1 MSSLGLFSFLA
12 FLGGLF
18 LVWRR
23 GKDEGLDEEKLL
35 DVAFVGLL
43 VGILTG
49 RLLFVLEH
57 WPDFGLTIGR
67 WLDFTHYGG
76 LSFLGVAGGV
86 WLVLGIASHQKKW
99 NFWAVSDLAV
109 FGVIWA
115 QILVRIGQ
123 FLDGSYLGRTTDL
136 PIGVGMVGAEGNRF
150 PTQLIEAG
158 FLILVFLW
166 LRRLEKQYR
175 LFIWYQDKRG
185 EAKPGFLVLTFGLVY
200 GLFRFGLAFFRSP
213 SVYWVGL
220 SLDQWVSLGAV
231 LVIGGLFWGRMG
243 KWEEWLKQWRQRP
256 LRSRRPLHVVLAP
269 KVPEPRRRRPVG
281 RSHIKTGR
289 DVQA

>member
-1 MSSLGLFSFLA
+1 LI
-12 FLGGLF
+12 
-18 LVWRR
+18 WRR
-23 GKDEGLDEEKLL
+23 GKEEGLDEEKLL

-43 VGILTG
+43 VGIVTG
-49 RLLFVLEH
+49 RFVFVLEH
-57 WPDFGLTIGR
+57 WPDFGLTISR
-67 WLDFTHYGG
+67 WLDFKHYGG
-76 LSFLGVAGGV
+76 LSFLGVAVGV

-109 FGVIWA
+109 FGLIWA

-136 PIGVGMVGAEGNRF
+136 PIGVGMVGVEGNRF
-150 PTQLIEAG
+150 PIQLVEAG

-166 LRRLEKQYR
+166 LRRLERQYR
-175 LFIWYQDKRG
+175 LFVWYQDKRG
-185 EAKPGFLVLTFGLVY
+185 EGKPGFLVLTFGLVY

-231 LVIGGLFWGRMG
+231 LVVGGLFWERMG
-243 KWEEWLKQWRQRP
+243 KWEEWLKRWRQR
-256 LRSRRPLHVVLAP
+256 RPLKRQHPLHSLTP

-281 RSHIKTGR
+281 KSHIKAGR